1 MSERGILPFII
12 ATADSV
18 KPPGNKSKTDKQNS
32 DNTEE
37 PYRRFYVDSSGT
49 IQDFIRDQEPR
60 INLKHIQKEV
70 IKKKIIDAG
79 IIPALALGGAAIGSA
94 LGPVGAAIGGAVG
107 AVVGLIAWL
116 WD

>member
-37 PYRRFYVDSSGT
+37 PSRRF
-49 IQDFIRDQEPR
+49 
-60 INLKHIQKEV
+60 
-70 IKKKIIDAG
+70 
-79 IIPALALGGAAIGSA
+79 
-94 LGPVGAAIGGAVG
+94 
-107 AVVGLIAWL
+107 
-116 WD
+116 